1 MPSCLREWIST
12 VRMELQ
18 LLEDVCSKLF
28 FDFQPHVIVHCA
40 AERRP
45 DVVESQPD
53 AASQLNVAASGNLA
67 KEAGKETVTRICF
80 LVRLLHLFMLMHT

>member
-1 MPSCLREWIST
+1 MQLQSPGNVCCLKS
-12 VRMELQ
+12 V
-18 LLEDVCSKLF
+18 F
-28 FDFQPHVIVHCA
+28 NFQPHVIVHCA

-67 KEAGKETVTRICF
+67 KEAGKETTDGPNQWMWF
-80 LVRLLHLFMLMHT
+80 LVKILRLFIQEHKGE

>member
-1 MPSCLREWIST
+1 MKCLLPEG
-12 VRMELQ
+12 VRIELQ
-18 LLEDVCSKLF
+18 FLRNVRCSKLLF
-28 FDFQPHVIVHCA
+28 NFQPHVIVHCA

-67 KEAGKETVTRICF
+67 KEAGKEAVSWIWC
-80 LVRLLHLFMLMHT
+80 L